1 MHADLQGYRVG
12 PAWVQVSDTVGYGYC
27 VRIHGA
33 CAIRLFSGEVYGVC
47 ELHVRCVCVCVC
59 VQPSW
64 AAVDILLV
72 IAAGV
77 EAFVAVFAAALACR
91 SICSGRL
98 NTAPVRNPPSL
109 CCVRA

>member
-1 MHADLQGYRVG
+1 MAS
-12 PAWVQVSDTVGYGYC
+12 VSCTYD
-27 VRIHGA
+27 
-33 CAIRLFSGEVYGVC
+33 
-47 ELHVRCVCVCVC
+47 VCVC

-98 NTAPVRNPPSL
+98 NTAPVRSPPLSDV
-109 CCVRA
+109 CVSDFTVVENVDCILLSYAPPGYQQRLPFHCIQFILLVPLLF

>member
-1 MHADLQGYRVG
+1 M
-12 PAWVQVSDTVGYGYC
+12 
-27 VRIHGA
+27 
-33 CAIRLFSGEVYGVC
+33 VC
-47 ELHVRCVCVCVC
+47 CVC

-98 NTAPVRNPPSL
+98 NTAPVSL
-109 CCVRA
+109 CRSLCARRLSASLLQPDVRF